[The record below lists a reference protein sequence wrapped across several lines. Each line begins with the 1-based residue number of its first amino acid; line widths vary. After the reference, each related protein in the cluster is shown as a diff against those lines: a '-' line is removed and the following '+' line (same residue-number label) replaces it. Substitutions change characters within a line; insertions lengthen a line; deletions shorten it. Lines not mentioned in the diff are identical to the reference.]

1 MEYIGN
7 FKSLENGIAT
17 FQMLEQ
23 INLERL
29 NTLFKDDEEIEGL
42 ITFKDKRALSN
53 KQRKL
58 YRALLNN
65 IYEWSGEP
73 TDFLHEWFKEIYF
86 LDKGEKIS
94 TANRSTN
101 SKSDMNELLDIV
113 IDFIFEW
120 NVPFKKGYE
129 LLPKNEQW
137 YLYQC
142 CKHRKC
148 AICGKKSD
156 IHHEE
161 GLVGMGNNR
170 NAYNHLHSKFIS
182 LCREHHNIRHTMTWK
197 EFEEL
202 YKVQPIKLDDKT
214 LIRLNLMSVKQVR
227 DIKENEHGTK
237 N

>member
-29 NTLFKDDEEIEGL
+29 NTLFSDDEEVEGL
-42 ITFKDKRALSN
+42 ITFKDKRALSDR
-53 KQRKL
+53 QRKL

-86 LDKGEKIS
+86 LEHGATIS
-94 TANRSTN
+94 TANHSTN
-101 SKSDMNELLDIV
+101 SKSDMNELLNIV
-113 IDFIFEW
+113 IEFIFEW
-120 NVPFKKGYE
+120 NVPFKRGYE
-129 LLPKNEQW
+129 LLPKEDSW

-170 NAYNHLHSKFIS
+170 GAYNHLDSKFIS
-182 LCREHHNIRHTMTWK
+182 LCREHHQARHTMTWK

-214 LIRLNLMSVKQVR
+214 LIKLNLMSVKQVR
-227 DIKENEHGTK
+227 EIKENEE
-237 N
+237 

>member
-1 MEYIGN
+1 ME
-7 FKSLENGIAT
+7 LIAKLKQIQGLNIV
-17 FQMLEQ
+17 FELLEQ

-29 NTLFKDDEEIEGL
+29 KTLYGTLDNVEAL
-42 ITFKDKRALSN
+42 ITFKDKRTLSD

-73 TDFLHEWFKEIYF
+73 TDFLHEWFKEEYF
-86 LDKGEKIS
+86 LEKGEKIS
-94 TANRSTN
+94 TANNSTN

-129 LLPKNEQW
+129 LLPKNESW

-148 AICGKKSD
+148 AICGKQAE
-156 IHHEE
+156 IHHAIN
-161 GLVGMGNNR
+161 LVGMGNNR
-170 NAYNHLHSKFIS
+170 NAVNHLLSYFIA
-182 LCREHHNIRHTMTWK
+182 LCREHHNEIHNLGLTDFSK
-197 EFEEL
+197 K
-202 YKVQPIKLDDKT
+202 YHGIKPIKLDDKT

-227 DIKENEHGTK
+227 EIKENEG
-237 N
+237 

>member
-29 NTLFKDDEEIEGL
+29 NTLFQDGEEIEGL
-42 ITFKDKRALSN
+42 ITFKDKRALSD

-73 TDFLHEWFKEIYF
+73 TVFLHEWFKEIYF
-86 LDKGEKIS
+86 LEHGETIS
-94 TANRSTN
+94 TANHSTN
-101 SKSDMNELLDIV
+101 SKSDMNELLNIV
-113 IDFIFEW
+113 IEFIFEW
-120 NVPFKKGYE
+120 NVPFKRGHE
-129 LLPKNEQW
+129 LLPKEDSW

-148 AICGKKSD
+148 AVCGKPAE
-156 IHHEE
+156 IHHAIN
-161 GLVGMGNNR
+161 LVGMGNNR
-170 NAYNHLHSKFIS
+170 NKFNHLSSYFMA
-182 LCREHHNIRHTMTWK
+182 LCRYHHNEIHNLGLT
-197 EFEEL
+197 EFTDK
-202 YKVQPIKLDDKT
+202 YKVQPIKLDDNT
-214 LIRLNLMSVKQVR
+214 LIRLNLMSVKQVKE
-227 DIKENEHGTK
+227 IKENE
-237 N
+237 

>member
-1 MEYIGN
+1 MEYIAKLTKLKGKELS
-7 FKSLENGIAT
+7 FESLED
-17 FQMLEQ
+17 
-23 INLERL
+23 INVERL
-29 NTLFKDDEEIEGL
+29 KTVFGTSDNIEGL
-42 ITFKDKRALSN
+42 ITFKDKRALSDR
-53 KQRKL
+53 QRKL

-73 TDFLHEWFKEIYF
+73 TDFLHEWFKEEYF

-94 TANRSTN
+94 TANHSTN

-129 LLPKNEQW
+129 LLPKNESW

-148 AICGKKSD
+148 AICGKQAE
-156 IHHEE
+156 IHHAIN
-161 GLVGMGNNR
+161 LVGMGNNR
-170 NAYNHLHSKFIS
+170 NSVNHLNSYFIA
-182 LCREHHNIRHTMTWK
+182 LCRTHHNEIHNLGLT
-197 EFEEL
+197 EFSKK
-202 YKVQPIKLDDKT
+202 YHGIKPIKLDDKT

-227 DIKENEHGTK
+227 EIKENEHGT
-237 N
+237 

>member
-1 MEYIGN
+1 ME
-7 FKSLENGIAT
+7 LIAKLKQIQGLNIV
-17 FQMLEQ
+17 FELLEQ

-29 NTLFKDDEEIEGL
+29 KTLYGTLDNAEVL
-42 ITFKDKRALSN
+42 ITFKDKRTLSD

-73 TDFLHEWFKEIYF
+73 TDFLHEWFKEEYF
-86 LDKGEKIS
+86 LEKGEKIS
-94 TANRSTN
+94 TANHSTN

-129 LLPKNEQW
+129 LLPKNESW

-148 AICGKKSD
+148 AICGKRAD
-156 IHHEE
+156 IHHAIN
-161 GLVGMGNNR
+161 LVGMGNNR
-170 NAYNHLHSKFIS
+170 NNFNHLNSYFMS
-182 LCREHHNIRHTMTWK
+182 LCRFHHNEIHNLGLTDFSK
-197 EFEEL
+197 K
-202 YKVQPIKLDDKT
+202 YHGIQPIKLDDKT

-227 DIKENEHGTK
+227 EIKENE
-237 N
+237 